1 MTCRRRMPADGSR
14 KKDYRAGPCKCP
26 GSRFLW
32 RAQAQRRRP
41 LRVKAAPSATICTAY
56 TACTCQT
63 RPPPPAS
70 LPLRPINTVLV
81 LEDLASRL
89 PVRKLRS
96 NGYSMLLPA
105 RLMFGPDGS
114 SRTPALKA
122 ESSRELHGMLPRSTR
137 DKAGGRRTRHGL
149 GWRGERRG
157 WRGRRGRRG
166 RSVIQGGAGTK
177 GNNETRPQSPGA
189 AALQQTQS
197 AHSAPTLISD
207 QDPIIVLVLC
217 ESTGQ
222 CLRDFANLAGGT
234 QYAAEC
240 CVGSRSLSTIK
251 VAGWLAGWG
260 LVRCRFASTSGI
272 PSPSFTN
279 RRLHTY
285 WELHMDS
292 FVEQQCTDSHVA
304 NASRRLHPA
313 FRASSTSSG
322 LP

>member
-1 MTCRRRMPADGSR
+1 VGGGGWRWWWNVWRGDEGDAMTCRRRMPADGSS
-14 KKDYRAGPCKCP
+14 KKDYRAGPCTCP

-32 RAQAQRRRP
+32 QAQAQRRRP
-41 LRVKAAPSATICTAY
+41 LRVKAAPSATVCTAY

-149 GWRGERRG
+149 GWRGQRRG
-157 WRGRRGRRG
+157 W
-166 RSVIQGGAGTK
+166 
-177 GNNETRPQSPGA
+177 
-189 AALQQTQS
+189 
-197 AHSAPTLISD
+197 
-207 QDPIIVLVLC
+207 
-217 ESTGQ
+217 
-222 CLRDFANLAGGT
+222 
-234 QYAAEC
+234 
-240 CVGSRSLSTIK
+240 
-251 VAGWLAGWG
+251 
-260 LVRCRFASTSGI
+260 
-272 PSPSFTN
+272 
-279 RRLHTY
+279 
-285 WELHMDS
+285 
-292 FVEQQCTDSHVA
+292 
-304 NASRRLHPA
+304 
-313 FRASSTSSG
+313 
-322 LP
+322 